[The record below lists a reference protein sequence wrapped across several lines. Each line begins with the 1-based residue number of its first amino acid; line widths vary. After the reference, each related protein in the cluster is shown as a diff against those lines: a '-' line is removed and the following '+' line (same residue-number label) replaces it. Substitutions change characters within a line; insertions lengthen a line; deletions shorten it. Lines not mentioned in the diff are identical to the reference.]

1 LVALRDPS
9 AAPSVHLASFPE
21 TSHARSDEALREA
34 VETVRALV
42 ALGQRVRA
50 ERKLKVTQP
59 LSEAIVAVANDE
71 ERARLAS
78 FTDEIREELNVHT
91 VTFTDEPQKYVH
103 FELVPNFRALGPKLG
118 KDMPLV
124 KQLLGKAD
132 GSALHAALEKD
143 GFIEIQLPSGPL
155 RLGPEELQVRL
166 AAKADYAA
174 AASHGHV
181 IVLDTR
187 IDDALKREGMAREV
201 VNRIQR
207 ARKTLDLAHEARIKL
222 RYQADAELTAA
233 LTEHAEYVK
242 AETLAVELT
251 AAESGE
257 GELNETDI
265 DGAALKF
272 WVESL

>member
-1 LVALRDPS
+1 
-9 AAPSVHLASFPE
+9 
-21 TSHARSDEALREA
+21 
-34 VETVRALV
+34 
-42 ALGQRVRA
+42 
-50 ERKLKVTQP
+50 

-71 ERARLAS
+71 DRARLAA

-132 GSALHAALEKD
+132 GGALHAALERD
-143 GFIEIQLPSGPL
+143 GFIEIALPSGPL
-155 RLGPEELQVRL
+155 RLGSEELQVRL

-181 IVLDTR
+181 VVLDTR
-187 IDDALKREGMAREV
+187 VSDALRREGLAREV

-222 RYQADAELTAA
+222 RYRAEAELAA
-233 LTEHAEYVK
+233 AIAEHAEYVK
-242 AETLAVELT
+242 AETLALELT
-251 AAESGE
+251 AADSGE
-257 GELNETDI
+257 GELNETDV
-265 DGAALKF
+265 DGSALAF
-272 WVESL
+272 WVSPV